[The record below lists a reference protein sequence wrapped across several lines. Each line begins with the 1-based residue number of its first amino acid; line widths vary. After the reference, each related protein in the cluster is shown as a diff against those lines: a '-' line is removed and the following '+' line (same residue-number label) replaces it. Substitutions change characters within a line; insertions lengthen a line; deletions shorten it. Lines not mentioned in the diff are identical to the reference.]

1 MGESVKKIFFTTL
14 SLLCIIAFGKPVK
27 TPESE
32 EAAQIWTMVFQNKPI
47 VSFEDSR
54 ALVNMFL
61 LSPIGKVNVPAR
73 DMGLANIIISRFGT
87 YAVRDTVS
95 EKVLLERA
103 HELKGGELSGEELE
117 KIQNLAEKQ
126 ERAFMRKHPDANKFN
141 FFIKDD
147 AVNLHL
153 TIKGEKTIETALA
166 AIARQH
172 GLSCRYHRNDDLSA
186 EDLRLLLYGGNPVL
200 LEDKKTGKWLIA
212 FGMWQNDGSDYVFLN
227 DIDNT
232 TLVDGKLRGTSNEW
246 QSMDLRVITSYLGER
261 KFFDKQ
267 KKYPIARDIVSD
279 VDLLIPKL
287 GFEAR
292 KYNSGDY
299 QAHIMTDWRESTEAW
314 DSDLRETLKCD
325 AAPKAQAVKPAADA
339 TPNLLWNYYFSDAHS
354 NAEQSSACLLPVTA
368 FRPESPSALQNAI
381 VSMLVCQDSTP
392 WKYTLIPNMMWVA
405 LKNVQ
410 GNALLCPTQEELDA
424 LTRLGNERELA
435 FKKRFEAFTGEKY
448 LMISG
453 IDNPDKRLESP
464 HDETRTPEW
473 ILSLLDNAENIQQAL
488 DSYASNTGKRALL
501 EGGHSAPWQICQR
514 AILQKIPI
522 LLHDTKT
529 DGWLI
534 AFGFLEHGGRRLLVS
549 MSPGAIDWKDGEKKR
564 LLGPGM
570 PLPSGVQFEEFDTM
584 PCIPYFI
591 HPFEPDIASVKNQ
604 INEIFKNNPEAKK
617 MP

>member
-1 MGESVKKIFFTTL
+1 
-14 SLLCIIAFGKPVK
+14 
-27 TPESE
+27 
-32 EAAQIWTMVFQNKPI
+32 
-47 VSFEDSR
+47 
-54 ALVNMFL
+54 
-61 LSPIGKVNVPAR
+61 
-73 DMGLANIIISRFGT
+73 
-87 YAVRDTVS
+87 
-95 EKVLLERA
+95 
-103 HELKGGELSGEELE
+103 
-117 KIQNLAEKQ
+117 
-126 ERAFMRKHPDANKFN
+126 
-141 FFIKDD
+141 
-147 AVNLHL
+147 
-153 TIKGEKTIETALA
+153 
-166 AIARQH
+166 
-172 GLSCRYHRNDDLSA
+172 
-186 EDLRLLLYGGNPVL
+186 
-200 LEDKKTGKWLIA
+200 
-212 FGMWQNDGSDYVFLN
+212 
-227 DIDNT
+227 
-232 TLVDGKLRGTSNEW
+232 
-246 QSMDLRVITSYLGER
+246 
-261 KFFDKQ
+261 
-267 KKYPIARDIVSD
+267 
-279 VDLLIPKL
+279 
-287 GFEAR
+287 
-292 KYNSGDY
+292 
-299 QAHIMTDWRESTEAW
+299 
-314 DSDLRETLKCD
+314 
-325 AAPKAQAVKPAADA
+325 
-339 TPNLLWNYYFSDAHS
+339 
-354 NAEQSSACLLPVTA
+354 
-368 FRPESPSALQNAI
+368 
-381 VSMLVCQDSTP
+381 MLVCQDSTP